1 MNASADLVITG
12 LGLVLPC
19 GDGIEAARRSL
30 ASGRPCF
37 DNLPDTLGHGRG
49 AACTSFN
56 PAGIIPPM
64 QLRRLDRPSR
74 FAWVAAHQ
82 AFQDAG
88 LDPKHLG
95 DRIAVAVGTLTG
107 GSEASEA
114 FMRPYLLRGP
124 EGASP
129 LIFPNSV
136 ANAAS
141 GHLALAFGL
150 KGPSATFV
158 DRENAAFAAL
168 DQAGCWLRAGLVEV
182 ALVIGTDG
190 LFPLLVDVCRG
201 ARLLAR
207 HGDPEVGSGRGFL
220 PGEGAQAFLLESRAH
235 ANARGAQPRAALR
248 GLAARSTPD
257 NTDVGAGLRLA
268 TTWGSERERRVSAA
282 SGRSTAL
289 SRAVTILDTT
299 SVNRR
304 IGGGNGLPR
313 LDALETQLAD
323 AHPHWPAAVH
333 PKRLWGE
340 FGGSGGQLLAAA
352 LLEPADRVL
361 VTAPASSGAQF
372 AAILEGVRL

>member
-1 MNASADLVITG
+1 MTHPASDLVITG

-19 GDGIEAARRSL
+19 GDGIDAARASL
-30 ASGRPCF
+30 ASGTPCF
-37 DNLPDTLGHGRG
+37 KDLPAPLGQGRG

-82 AFQDAG
+82 AFLDAG
-88 LDPKHLG
+88 LDPRSMG
-95 DRIAVAVGTLTG
+95 ERIAVAVGTLTG
-107 GSEASEA
+107 GAEASEA

-129 LIFPNSV
+129 MVFPNSV

-158 DRENAAFAAL
+158 DRENATFAAL
-168 DQAGCWLRAGLVEV
+168 EQAVRWIRAGLADV
-182 ALVIGTDG
+182 ALVMGMDG
-190 LFPLLVDVCRG
+190 LFPLLLDLCRG
-201 ARLLAR
+201 ARLVAR

-220 PGEGAQAFLLESRAH
+220 PGEGAQAFLLEARAH
-235 ANARGAQPRAALR
+235 AEARGVQPRADLRAL
-248 GLAARSTPD
+248 ASRSTPG
-257 NTDVGAGLRLA
+257 NGEEERSLA
-268 TTWGSERERRVSAA
+268 LAA
-282 SGRSTAL
+282 
-289 SRAVTILDTT
+289 AVANLGHP
-299 SVNRR
+299 VVHRR
-304 IGGGNGLPR
+304 IGGGSGLTR
-313 LDALETQLAD
+313 LDALEDRLAR
-323 AHPHWPAAVH
+323 AHPDWPAAVH

-352 LLEPADRVL
+352 LLEPAEGAL

-372 AAILEGVRL
+372 ALLLEDVRLKQS